1 MLFVRV
7 LRFEKYS
14 TVKFLYHFLTVTHL
28 TLDSFDTFYTLSFWQ
43 TKNWLQKN
51 LNSPQLNISLS
62 SKSFCSPLEVFSLY
76 SNTIHP
82 NKIHLEPK
90 YSSLSKKILLSQKRV
105 ISILTIDYLNKNFG
119 QIRIFLSSFAWNRFF
134 INNIPW
140 VSSAIFVTFTR
151 LQIRHRKFKKKK
163 YFRPKTLLSRFFLN
177 IIRTYL
183 VILVQLSEKN
193 K

>member
-7 LRFEKYS
+7 FRFEKYS

-82 NKIHLEPK
+82 NMIHLEQK
-90 YSSLSKKILLSQKRV
+90 YSSLSKTILLSQKRV